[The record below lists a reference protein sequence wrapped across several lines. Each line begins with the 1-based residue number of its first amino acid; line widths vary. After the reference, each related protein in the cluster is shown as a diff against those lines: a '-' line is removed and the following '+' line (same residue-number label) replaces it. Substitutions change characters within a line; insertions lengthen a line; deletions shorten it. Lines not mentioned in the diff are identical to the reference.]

1 MPPKKQ
7 TTSDEPAAEP
17 RRSSRIK
24 DLPAKPADEPKEVK
38 EPKEPKE
45 KKAAAK
51 PRSKKA
57 PAADKD
63 KDDDKT
69 AAAAKPKSGRGTKR
83 KADDD
88 TGADEPAAKK
98 VCRISSFLTSVHRT
112 DVFYLVQA
120 RLEGCLQA
128 CIQGCPEAG
137 LQGCFQARLE
147 GSHQACVQSSSC
159 EARIQGR
166 LGQAREPCCER
177 KAYVP
182 SCIYETGE
190 PGELEEA
197 CFQGMWFLS
206 FLVYIMLFGPYN

>member
-63 KDDDKT
+63 TDDDKT

-88 TGADEPAAKK
+88 AGADEPAAKK
-98 VCRISSFLTSVHRT
+98 VCRASSFLISVHRT

-128 CIQGCPEAG
+128 CIQSCPKAG
-137 LQGCFQARLE
+137 VQ
-147 GSHQACVQSSSC
+147 GSHQAGVQSSSC
-159 EARIQGR
+159 EARIQGC
-166 LGQAREPCCER
+166 LGQAREPRCER
-177 KAYVP
+177 KACVP
-182 SCIYETGE
+182 SCICETGKS
-190 PGELEEA
+190 GKLEEA
-197 CFQGMWFLS
+197 CFQGMWFLC
-206 FLVYIMLFGPYN
+206 FLIHLVLFGLHN